1 MSELQSIIQ
10 SAFISEYRNRAAELH
25 RWVDPLSL
33 EQFWTNPFHY
43 GNSVGHLLLHLTGNM
58 RYYVGTQIA
67 GTGYVRNRDLEFTD
81 PTKHPKVEIVSR
93 FDRTID
99 MVVATLEAQS
109 ATDWA
114 LPYSAELEPDA
125 KDRFTIFLRC
135 ASHLYHHVGQI
146 NYLSRQLMLSA

>member
-25 RWVDPLSL
+25 RWVDPLSQ
-33 EQFWTNPFHY
+33 EQFWTNPFNY
-43 GNSVGHLLLHLTGNM
+43 GNSVGHLLLHLTGNL
-58 RYYVGTQIA
+58 RYYIGTQIA
-67 GTGYVRNRDLEFTD
+67 GTGYVRNRDLEFND
-81 PTKHPKVEIVSR
+81 PTRHPKAEVVSR

-109 ATDWA
+109 LTDWA
-114 LPYSAELEPDA
+114 LPYSAEREPDA

-146 NYLSRQLMLSA
+146 NYLSRQFALKA